1 MLPGVNPFTNFPNP
15 KSDMLQTI
23 TENSVEIP
31 TPDGTADGFLYHAE
45 GESLSPGLIFLTDI
59 GGIRPAQQQMA
70 KRIAAEGY
78 GALIPNIFYRTSC
91 TPVFDFKPNFAEERT
106 KKRLA
111 ELSEPLTP
119 EAIERDASAYVD
131 FLSKQEV
138 VKSGGLGVVGHCF
151 SGAMALRMAA
161 TRPDKIAAVALFHA
175 GRLFT
180 DSPTSP
186 HLLLP
191 KIKAQL
197 YFGHAVE
204 DRGMPAES
212 IKKLEHALRIWGGKY
227 KSETYEGAYHSWT
240 TPDSP
245 VYNHDQAERAFQ
257 QLKNLLATTL
267 DRSG

>member
-1 MLPGVNPFTNFPNP
+1 MPRPV
-15 KSDMLQTI
+15 
-23 TENSVEIP
+23 TENSLEIP
-31 TPDGTADGFLYHAE
+31 TPDGNADGFLYYPE
-45 GESLSPGLIFLTDI
+45 GEGRSPGLIFFTDI
-59 GGIRPAQQQMA
+59 GGVRPAQQQMA

-78 GALIPNIFYRTSC
+78 AVLMPNIFYRTSR
-91 TPVFDFKPNFAEERT
+91 TPVFDFAEERT

-119 EAIERDASAYVD
+119 EAIDRDASAYVD

-138 VKSGGLGVVGHCF
+138 VKSGGMGVVGHCF
-151 SGAMALRMAA
+151 SGAMALRIAA
-161 TRPDKIAAVALFHA
+161 LRPDKIAAVALFHA

-212 IKKLEHALRIWGGKY
+212 IKKLEHALQIWGGKY

-245 VYNHDQAERAFQ
+245 VYNLDQAERAFQ
-257 QLKNLLATTL
+257 QLKNLLANSL
-267 DRSG
+267 RSPG